1 MFELDLET
9 GILDLHL
16 ILAFD
21 QGPILINHS
30 LENQKFQLLIPEIS
44 HLTVNLIGNLI
55 GNSLLWLHTCR
66 NVGPDFS
73 SVKIKTEQ
81 LQKPQE
87 SKWICRKK

>member
-44 HLTVNLIGNLI
+44 HLTVNLIGN
-55 GNSLLWLHTCR
+55 SLLWLHTCR

-81 LQKPQE
+81 LQKT
-87 SKWICRKK
+87 SRKQMDL